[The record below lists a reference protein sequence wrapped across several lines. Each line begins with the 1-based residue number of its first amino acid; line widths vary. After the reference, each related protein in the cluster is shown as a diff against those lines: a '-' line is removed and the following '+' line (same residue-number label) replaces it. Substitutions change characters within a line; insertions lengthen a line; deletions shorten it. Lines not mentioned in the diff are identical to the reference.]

1 MPRPLDLGGLPHR
14 RQRPW
19 PAVGVSVAAHAVLAA
34 LFTVEGRLPEL
45 PHRAP
50 ALIVLAPLAQGPEA
64 VNMRYHPGRLRA
76 GQEGRAVGPGVGRR
90 ELRTP
95 RRAVPP
101 PDVVQQ
107 APTPHPAVPDTGS
120 SVPPPRRPALIG
132 RIGPELADGRL
143 WVRPLPL
150 PPKELASRLTRKRHT
165 ELVDSAVTA
174 IVQAYLDSIA
184 ADPSAHSVGLPSWT
198 TEVGGKKFGLDSSSI
213 YFAGLKIPAVVLALL
228 PIPAGNIDQNHAYN
242 HLMEMRADLQQAAQ
256 RAQNVEEFKQIIRD
270 IRARK
275 EREREFEQNQRT
287 APPPQEPATP

>member
-1 MPRPLDLGGLPHR
+1 
-14 RQRPW
+14 
-19 PAVGVSVAAHAVLAA
+19 VAAHAVLVA

-50 ALIVLAPLAQGPEA
+50 GLIVLAPLAQGPEA
-64 VNMRYHPGRLRA
+64 VEMRYRPGKVRA
-76 GQEGRAVGPGVGRR
+76 GQSGRNVGPGVERR
-90 ELRTP
+90 VLRPP

-101 PDVVQQ
+101 PPDVVRQV
-107 APTPHPAVPDTGS
+107 PTPRPVAVDTASSAPAA
-120 SVPPPRRPALIG
+120 RRPALIE

-150 PPKELASRLTRKRHT
+150 PPKELASRLSRKRHT

-184 ADPSAHSVGLPSWT
+184 ADPSARSVGLPSWT
-198 TEVGGKKFGLDSSSI
+198 TEVAGKKFGLDSSSI
-213 YFAGLKIPAVVLALL
+213 YVAGLKIPAVVLALL
-228 PIPAGNIDQNHAYN
+228 PIPAGNIDQNQAYN

-256 RAQNVEEFKQIIRD
+256 RAQNLEEFKQIIRD

-275 EREREFEQNQRT
+275 ERERELEKNQRT
-287 APPPQEPATP
+287 APPPAEPATP

>member
-1 MPRPLDLGGLPHR
+1 
-14 RQRPW
+14 
-19 PAVGVSVAAHAVLAA
+19 VAAHAVLAA
-34 LFTVEGRLPEL
+34 LFTIEGRLPEL
-45 PHRAP
+45 PHRP
-50 ALIVLAPLAQGPEA
+50 PSLIVLAPLAQGPEA
-64 VNMRYHPGRLRA
+64 VQMRYHPGRLRA
-76 GQEGRAVGPGVGRR
+76 GQAGRDVGPGVGRR
-90 ELRTP
+90 ELRPP

-101 PDVVQQ
+101 PDVVRQV
-107 APTPHPAVPDTGS
+107 PVPRPATTDTGS
-120 SVPPPRRPALIG
+120 SAPPPSRPSLIG

-150 PPKELASRLTRKRHT
+150 PPKELASRLSRKRHT

-184 ADPSAHSVGLPSWT
+184 ADPSARSVGLPSWT

-256 RAQNVEEFKQIIRD
+256 RAQNLEEFKQIIRD

-287 APPPQEPATP
+287 APPPEEPATP

>member
-1 MPRPLDLGGLPHR
+1 MPRPLDFSGFPR
-14 RQRPW
+14 RRRRPW
-19 PAVGVSVAAHAVLAA
+19 LAIGVSVAAHAVLAV

-50 ALIVLAPLAQGPEA
+50 SLIVLAPLAQGPEA
-64 VNMRYHPGRLRA
+64 VQMRYHPGRLRA
-76 GQEGRAVGPGVGRR
+76 GQAGRDVGPGVGRR
-90 ELRTP
+90 ELRPP

-107 APTPHPAVPDTGS
+107 VPVPRPATPDTGS
-120 SVPPPRRPALIG
+120 SAPPPRRPALIG

-150 PPKELASRLTRKRHT
+150 PPKELASRLSRKRHT

-184 ADPSAHSVGLPSWT
+184 ADPSARSVGLPSWT

-256 RAQNVEEFKQIIRD
+256 RAQNLEEFKQIIRD

-287 APPPQEPATP
+287 APPPEEPATP

>member
-1 MPRPLDLGGLPHR
+1 
-14 RQRPW
+14 
-19 PAVGVSVAAHAVLAA
+19 VAAHAVLVA
-34 LFTVEGRLPEL
+34 LFTLEPRLPEL

-50 ALIVLAPLAQGPEA
+50 QLIVLAPLAQGPEA
-64 VNMRYHPGRLRA
+64 VEMRYHPGKFRA
-76 GQEGRAVGPGVGRR
+76 GQSGRNVGPGVERR
-90 ELRTP
+90 VLRPP

-101 PDVVQQ
+101 PPDVVRQ
-107 APTPHPAVPDTGS
+107 APPPPVAVDTGTS
-120 SVPPPRRPALIG
+120 TPAPRRPALIE

-150 PPKELASRLTRKRHT
+150 PPKELASRLSRKRHT

-184 ADPSAHSVGLPSWT
+184 ADPSARSVGLPSWT

-213 YFAGLKIPAVVLALL
+213 YVAGLKIPAVVLALL
-228 PIPAGNIDQNHAYN
+228 PIPAGNIDQNQAYN
-242 HLMEMRADLQQAAQ
+242 HLMEMRVDLQQAAQ
-256 RAQNVEEFKQIIRD
+256 RAQNLEEFKQIIRD

-287 APPPQEPATP
+287 APPPAEPATP

>member
-1 MPRPLDLGGLPHR
+1 LPRPLDLTGLTR
-14 RQRPW
+14 RRRRHW
-19 PAVGVSVAAHAVLAA
+19 LAIGVSVAVHALLAVL
-34 LFTVEGRLPEL
+34 FTIEGRLPEL

-50 ALIVLAPLAQGPEA
+50 SLIVLAPLAQGPEA
-64 VNMRYHPGRLRA
+64 VEMRYHPGRLRA
-76 GQEGRAVGPGVGRR
+76 GQAGRSVGPGVERR
-90 ELRTP
+90 VLRPP

-107 APTPHPAVPDTGS
+107 APLPHPVAVDTGS
-120 SVPPPRRPALIG
+120 SAPAPRRPALIG
-132 RIGPELADGRL
+132 RIGPDLADGRL

-150 PPKELASRLTRKRHT
+150 PPKELASRLSRKRHT

-184 ADPSAHSVGLPSWT
+184 ADPSARSVGLPSWT
-198 TEVGGKKFGLDSSSI
+198 TEVAGKKFGLDSSSI
-213 YFAGLKIPAVVLALL
+213 YVAGLKIPAVVLALL

-256 RAQNVEEFKQIIRD
+256 RAQNLEEFKQIIRD

-275 EREREFEQNQRT
+275 EREREFEKNQRT
-287 APPPQEPATP
+287 APPPEEPPTP

>member
-1 MPRPLDLGGLPHR
+1 V
-14 RQRPW
+14 
-19 PAVGVSVAAHAVLAA
+19 AVHALVVAV
-34 LFTVEGRLPEL
+34 FTIEGRLPEL

-50 ALIVLAPLAQGPEA
+50 SLIVLAPLAQGPEA
-64 VNMRYHPGRLRA
+64 VEMRYHPGKLRA
-76 GQEGRAVGPGVGRR
+76 GQAGRDVGPGVERR
-90 ELRTP
+90 VLRPP

-101 PDVVQQ
+101 PDAVQQ
-107 APTPHPAVPDTGS
+107 APVPRPVAVDTGS
-120 SVPPPRRPALIG
+120 SAPAPRRPSLIG

-150 PPKELASRLTRKRHT
+150 PPKELASRLSRKRHT

-184 ADPSAHSVGLPSWT
+184 ADPSARSVGLPSWT
-198 TEVGGKKFGLDSSSI
+198 TEVAGKKFGLDSSSI
-213 YFAGLKIPAVVLALL
+213 YVAGLKIPAVVLALL

-256 RAQNVEEFKQIIRD
+256 RAQNLEEFKQIIRD

-275 EREREFEQNQRT
+275 EREREFDKNQRT
-287 APPPQEPATP
+287 APPPEEPPTP

>member
-1 MPRPLDLGGLPHR
+1 
-14 RQRPW
+14 
-19 PAVGVSVAAHAVLAA
+19 VAAHAVLVA
-34 LFTVEGRLPEL
+34 LFTLEPRLPEL

-50 ALIVLAPLAQGPEA
+50 QLIVLAPLAQGPEA
-64 VNMRYHPGRLRA
+64 VEMRYHPGKFRA
-76 GQEGRAVGPGVGRR
+76 GQSGRNVGPGVERR
-90 ELRTP
+90 VLRPP

-101 PDVVQQ
+101 PPDVVRQ
-107 APTPHPAVPDTGS
+107 APPPPVAVDTGTS
-120 SVPPPRRPALIG
+120 APAPRRPALIE

-150 PPKELASRLTRKRHT
+150 PPKELASRLSRKRHT

-184 ADPSAHSVGLPSWT
+184 ADPSARSVGLPSWT

-213 YFAGLKIPAVVLALL
+213 YVAGLKIPAVVLALL

-256 RAQNVEEFKQIIRD
+256 RAQNLEEFKQIIRD

-275 EREREFEQNQRT
+275 EREREFEQNQHT
-287 APPPQEPATP
+287 APPPAEPATP